1 MNFVDEKF
9 AAEKHSACAI
19 ARLTHSTKGA
29 IDSNFVTSHRP
40 GPDPDPQNWTH
51 KIGHTKLDTQNWTHK
66 IGQRTTS
73 GLAVEFFSMPREGE
87 VVDAPFRANRRLMF
101 VMRRFLYISISI
113 QMLLYCIFRFVFRY
127 TFPYWA
133 SWMIWSGFGVQ
144 TIALILL
151 LAILPEIRVYAR
163 RKFFC
168 EWMDPDR
175 PRDHGHFT
183 KNPNSWLTEFINF
196 TELHNLE
203 ACIK

>member
-1 MNFVDEKF
+1 
-9 AAEKHSACAI
+9 
-19 ARLTHSTKGA
+19 
-29 IDSNFVTSHRP
+29 VTSHRP
-40 GPDPDPQNWTH
+40 GPHPDPARQYKIGDTKLEIQNWRY
-51 KIGHTKLDTQNWTHK
+51 KIGYDL
-66 IGQRTTS
+66 
-73 GLAVEFFSMPREGE
+73 GLGGKPVVEFFAMPIQGE

-113 QMLLYCIFRFVFRY
+113 QMLLYCIFRFVVRY

-133 SWMIWSGFGVQ
+133 SWMICSGFGVQ

>member
-1 MNFVDEKF
+1 
-9 AAEKHSACAI
+9 
-19 ARLTHSTKGA
+19 
-29 IDSNFVTSHRP
+29 
-40 GPDPDPQNWTH
+40 
-51 KIGHTKLDTQNWTHK
+51 
-66 IGQRTTS
+66 
-73 GLAVEFFSMPREGE
+73 
-87 VVDAPFRANRRLMF
+87 
-101 VMRRFLYISISI
+101 
-113 QMLLYCIFRFVFRY
+113 MLLYCIFRFVVRY

-133 SWMIWSGFGVQ
+133 SWMIWSGIGVQ

-183 KNPNSWLTEFINF
+183 KNLNSWLTEFINF

>member
-1 MNFVDEKF
+1 MSHEMLTTFGGCMTSQSRIGRRSKILRQNF
-9 AAEKHSACAI
+9 ASANLRQQICAI
-19 ARLTHSTKGA
+19 WRHINS
-29 IDSNFVTSHRP
+29 IFP
-40 GPDPDPQNWTH
+40 GNP
-51 KIGHTKLDTQNWTHK
+51 
-66 IGQRTTS
+66 S
-73 GLAVEFFSMPREGE
+73 SMPREGE

-113 QMLLYCIFRFVFRY
+113 QMLLYCIFRFVVRY

-133 SWMIWSGFGVQ
+133 SWMICSGFGVQ

-203 ACIK
+203 ACIR